1 MLESKE
7 RTVKF
12 NYLMV
17 ILFLALSLVA
27 VGIFGS
33 QGRFYSANDLKFHL
47 ARIAELVHDLRFHDS
62 FLSPLSF
69 TFFKGTGTAVQIF
82 YPNLTLLPFAFL
94 QLLIKQPIVALY
106 MMLALYSW
114 VGCCLSYFLMLR
126 FTKQNQLQSGLFAVI
141 YNFSLYHTTDLFIR
155 FDLGEWL
162 AMIFLPLVFYGGYQ
176 VLAGKWNEWKFGAI
190 GLALVGYS
198 HVLTFALSIGIIMV
212 GWLIG
217 WLLRRPTDLHNR
229 LIAAIEMLGSTFL
242 LTFFEFYPLVRLSLL
257 NNIHFPTRYNL
268 LVSPNGKL
276 PDLNSFLATALSNQL
291 TKNLGIILLL
301 ILIGELIMWRMV
313 PKLYR
318 WSWILLVL
326 LVICTT
332 TFFPWQYFQRTPL
345 AVIQFP
351 WRLLTIAS
359 FFLALSGS
367 WLFATLFGL
376 ITQRWRIKGEKW
388 WGLILVLVVMLPT
401 LSAELL
407 TLNQD
412 KKTDQLVNFNRK
424 SVGTHYWITDQEYQK
439 FVKVSSNTDYYP
451 IKAYSARNS
460 ILKRKILTTK
470 GKLRMSVTKFEHNQM
485 TIELISKSAQTA
497 NLPWI
502 KYQGINYQL
511 SVNGRHQQLKTS
523 KRGTFL
529 VKLKRGK
536 NKVSLKVNAFT
547 GQFLAEIIT
556 VAASACLLL

>member
-114 VGCCLSYFLMLR
+114 AGCCLSYFLMLR

-176 VLAGKWNEWKFGAI
+176 ILAGKWNEWKFGAI

-217 WLLRRPTDLHNR
+217 WLLRRPTDLRNR
-229 LIAAIEMLGSTFL
+229 LIAAIKM
-242 LTFFEFYPLVRLSLL
+242 LSL
-257 NNIHFPTRYNL
+257 IH
-268 LVSPNGKL
+268 
-276 PDLNSFLATALSNQL
+276 
-291 TKNLGIILLL
+291 I
-301 ILIGELIMWRMV
+301 
-313 PKLYR
+313 
-318 WSWILLVL
+318 
-326 LVICTT
+326 
-332 TFFPWQYFQRTPL
+332 
-345 AVIQFP
+345 
-351 WRLLTIAS
+351 
-359 FFLALSGS
+359 
-367 WLFATLFGL
+367 
-376 ITQRWRIKGEKW
+376 
-388 WGLILVLVVMLPT
+388 
-401 LSAELL
+401 
-407 TLNQD
+407 
-412 KKTDQLVNFNRK
+412 
-424 SVGTHYWITDQEYQK
+424 
-439 FVKVSSNTDYYP
+439 
-451 IKAYSARNS
+451 
-460 ILKRKILTTK
+460 
-470 GKLRMSVTKFEHNQM
+470 
-485 TIELISKSAQTA
+485 
-497 NLPWI
+497 
-502 KYQGINYQL
+502 
-511 SVNGRHQQLKTS
+511 
-523 KRGTFL
+523 
-529 VKLKRGK
+529 
-536 NKVSLKVNAFT
+536 
-547 GQFLAEIIT
+547 
-556 VAASACLLL
+556 